1 MHSCTHIRRN
11 YANFHHSDEYSTMNE
26 LKKSYQHR
34 DRVVRAMSGNGMF
47 RVAVAKT
54 TNTTETARINH
65 DLDPLLS
72 YLLAKTL
79 TSSILLSSF
88 LKGEERIIVQAEGTG
103 RVKLIFAEAM
113 QVGEVRGFVITDDS
127 KPMPETL
134 SEALS
139 KGYLKV
145 SKILYE
151 KQEPVTG
158 IVELVN
164 GDIAS
169 DLSYYFEQS
178 EQIITAVNL
187 GATINDDGEITHAGG
202 IIVQAMPG
210 ADLAS
215 IVEVQRSLEEMPPI
229 EELLDSGYSP
239 EEILR
244 QAMPF
249 DIEIVNNTPVDFF
262 CRCSLERFMSKLL
275 TLGKQEI
282 ISMKEEGQRELVC
295 QYCSSIYTL
304 TDENFAQLI
313 AYHEQGLN

>member
-1 MHSCTHIRRN
+1 
-11 YANFHHSDEYSTMNE
+11 MND
-26 LKKSYQHR
+26 LKKTYQHR

-47 RVAVAKT
+47 RIAVAKT
-54 TNTTETARINH
+54 TDTTEQARIKH

-72 YLLAKTL
+72 YLLGKTL

-88 LKGEERIIVQAEGTG
+88 LKGEERVIVQAEGTG

-113 QVGEVRGFVITDDS
+113 QVGEVRGFVVIDES
-127 KPMPETL
+127 QSMPASL
-134 SEALS
+134 SDALS
-139 KGYLKV
+139 TGFLKV

-158 IVELVN
+158 IVELVR

-178 EQIITAVNL
+178 EQIVTAVNL
-187 GATINDDGEITHAGG
+187 GVTINDDGEIVHSGG

-210 ADLAS
+210 AELPA

-249 DIEIVNNTPVDFF
+249 PIEVVNNTPVDFF
-262 CRCSLERFMSKLL
+262 CRCSLERFVSKLL
-275 TLGKQEI
+275 TLGKKELM
-282 ISMKEEGQRELVC
+282 SMQAEGQRELVC
-295 QYCSSIYTL
+295 QYCSSSYEL
-304 TDENFAQLI
+304 TDEHFSKLI
-313 AYHEQGLN
+313 NSL

>member
-1 MHSCTHIRRN
+1 
-11 YANFHHSDEYSTMNE
+11 
-26 LKKSYQHR
+26 
-34 DRVVRAMSGNGMF
+34 MSGNGMF
-47 RVAVAKT
+47 RIAVAKT
-54 TNTTETARINH
+54 TETTEQARIKH

-72 YLLAKTL
+72 YLLGKTL

-88 LKGEERIIVQAEGTG
+88 LKGEERVIVQAEGTG

-113 QVGEVRGFVITDDS
+113 QVGEVRGFVVIDES
-127 KPMPETL
+127 QSMPASL
-134 SEALS
+134 SDALS
-139 KGYLKV
+139 TGFLKV

-158 IVELVN
+158 IVELVR

-187 GATINDDGEITHAGG
+187 GVTINDDGEIVHSGG

-210 ADLAS
+210 AELSA

-249 DIEIVNNTPVDFF
+249 PIEVVNNTPVDFF

-275 TLGKQEI
+275 TLGKEELL
-282 ISMKEEGQRELVC
+282 SMQAEGQRELVC
-295 QYCSSIYTL
+295 QYCSSSYEL
-304 TDENFAQLI
+304 TDEHFSKLI
-313 AYHEQGLN
+313 NSL

>member
-1 MHSCTHIRRN
+1 
-11 YANFHHSDEYSTMNE
+11 MND
-26 LKKSYQHR
+26 LKKTYQHR

-47 RVAVAKT
+47 RIAVAKT
-54 TNTTETARINH
+54 TDTTEQARIKH

-72 YLLAKTL
+72 YLLGKTL

-88 LKGEERIIVQAEGTG
+88 LKGEERVIVQAEGTG

-113 QVGEVRGFVITDDS
+113 QVGEVRGFVVIDES
-127 KPMPETL
+127 QSMPASL
-134 SEALS
+134 SDALS
-139 KGYLKV
+139 TGFLKV

-158 IVELVN
+158 IVELVR

-178 EQIITAVNL
+178 EQIVTAVNL
-187 GATINDDGEITHAGG
+187 GVTINDDGEIVHSGG

-210 ADLAS
+210 AELPA

-249 DIEIVNNTPVDFF
+249 PIEVVNNTPVDFF

-275 TLGKQEI
+275 ALGKKELM
-282 ISMKEEGQRELVC
+282 SMQAEGQRELVC
-295 QYCSSIYTL
+295 QYCSSSYEL
-304 TDENFAQLI
+304 TDEHFSKLI
-313 AYHEQGLN
+313 NSL

>member
-1 MHSCTHIRRN
+1 M
-11 YANFHHSDEYSTMNE
+11 SDI
-26 LKKSYQHR
+26 KKTYQHR

-47 RVAVAKT
+47 RIAVAKT
-54 TNTTETARINH
+54 TETSEQARIKH

-72 YLLAKTL
+72 YLLGKTL

-88 LKGEERIIVQAEGTG
+88 LKGEERVIVQAEGTG

-113 QVGEVRGFVITDDS
+113 QVGEVRGFVVIDES
-127 KPMPETL
+127 QLMPASL
-134 SEALS
+134 SDALS
-139 KGYLKV
+139 TGFLKV

-158 IVELVN
+158 IVELVR

-187 GATINDDGEITHAGG
+187 GVTINDDGEIVHSGG

-210 ADLAS
+210 AELSA

-249 DIEIVNNTPVDFF
+249 PIEVVNNTPVDFF

-275 TLGKQEI
+275 TLGKEELL
-282 ISMKEEGQRELVC
+282 SMQAEGQRELVC
-295 QYCSSIYTL
+295 QYCSSSYEL
-304 TDENFAQLI
+304 TDEHFSKLI
-313 AYHEQGLN
+313 NSL

>member
-1 MHSCTHIRRN
+1 
-11 YANFHHSDEYSTMNE
+11 MND
-26 LKKSYQHR
+26 LKKTYQHR

-47 RVAVAKT
+47 RIAVAKT
-54 TNTTETARINH
+54 TDTTEQARIKH

-72 YLLAKTL
+72 YLLGKTL

-88 LKGEERIIVQAEGTG
+88 LKGEERVIVQAEGTG

-113 QVGEVRGFVITDDS
+113 QVGEVRGFVVIDES
-127 KPMPETL
+127 QSMPASL
-134 SEALS
+134 SDALS
-139 KGYLKV
+139 TGFLKV

-158 IVELVN
+158 IVELVR

-178 EQIITAVNL
+178 EQIVTAVNL
-187 GATINDDGEITHAGG
+187 GVTINDDGEIVHSGG

-210 ADLAS
+210 AELPA

-249 DIEIVNNTPVDFF
+249 PIEVVNNTPVDFF

-275 TLGKQEI
+275 TLGKKELM
-282 ISMKEEGQRELVC
+282 SMQAEGQRELVC
-295 QYCSSIYTL
+295 QYCSSSYEL
-304 TDENFAQLI
+304 TDEHFSKLI
-313 AYHEQGLN
+313 NSL

>member
-1 MHSCTHIRRN
+1 
-11 YANFHHSDEYSTMNE
+11 MNE
-26 LKKSYQHR
+26 LKKTYQQR
-34 DRVVRAMSGNGMF
+34 DRVVRAMSRNGMF

-54 TNTTETARINH
+54 TNATETARIKH
-65 DLDPLLS
+65 GLDPLSS

-88 LKGEERIIVQAEGTG
+88 LKGEERVVVQAEGTG
-103 RVKLIFAEAM
+103 RVKLIFTEAM
-113 QVGEVRGFVITDDS
+113 QVGEVRGFVVTDETH
-127 KPMPETL
+127 PMPESL
-134 SEALS
+134 SVALS
-139 KGYLKV
+139 KGFLKV

-158 IVELVN
+158 SVELLH

-178 EQIITAVNL
+178 EQIATAVNL
-187 GATINDDGEITHAGG
+187 GVTINDEGAIEHSGG

-215 IVEVQRSLEEMPPI
+215 IVEVQRSLEEMPPV

-244 QAMPF
+244 QVMPF
-249 DIEIVNNTPVDFF
+249 EIEVVNNTPVDFF

-275 TLGKQEI
+275 ILGKQEI
-282 ISMKEEGQRELVC
+282 LSMKVEGQRELVC
-295 QYCSSIYTL
+295 QYCSSTYTL

-313 AYHEQGLN
+313 IAYEEGLN

>member
-1 MHSCTHIRRN
+1 
-11 YANFHHSDEYSTMNE
+11 MNE
-26 LKKSYQHR
+26 LKKTYQHR

-54 TNTTETARINH
+54 TNATETARIKH

-79 TSSILLSSF
+79 TSSTLLSSF
-88 LKGEERIIVQAEGTG
+88 LKGEERVIIQAEGTG
-103 RVKLIFAEAM
+103 RVKLIFTEAM
-113 QVGEVRGFVITDDS
+113 QVGEVRGFVVTDES
-127 KPMPETL
+127 RPMPE
-134 SEALS
+134 SISDALS
-139 KGYLKV
+139 KGFLKV

-158 IVELVN
+158 IVELLH

-178 EQIITAVNL
+178 EQIVTAVNL
-187 GATINDDGEITHAGG
+187 GVTINDEGAIVHSGG

-215 IVEVQRSLEEMPPI
+215 IVEVQRSLEEMPPV

-249 DIEIVNNTPVDFF
+249 EIEIVNNTPVDFF
-262 CRCSLERFMSKLL
+262 CRCSLERFMSKIL

-282 ISMKEEGQRELVC
+282 LSMKAEDQRELVC
-295 QYCSSIYTL
+295 QYCSSTYTL
-304 TDENFAQLI
+304 SDENFAQLI
-313 AYHEQGLN
+313 TALEEGLN

>member
-1 MHSCTHIRRN
+1 
-11 YANFHHSDEYSTMNE
+11 MNDI
-26 LKKSYQHR
+26 KKTYQHR

-47 RVAVAKT
+47 RIAVAKT
-54 TNTTETARINH
+54 TETTEQARLKH

-72 YLLAKTL
+72 YLLGKTL

-88 LKGEERIIVQAEGTG
+88 LKGEERVIVQAEGTG

-113 QVGEVRGFVITDDS
+113 QVGEVRGFVVIDES
-127 KPMPETL
+127 QSMPASL
-134 SEALS
+134 SDALS
-139 KGYLKV
+139 TGFLKV

-158 IVELVN
+158 IVELVR

-187 GATINDDGEITHAGG
+187 GVTINDDGEIVHSGG

-210 ADLAS
+210 AELSA

-249 DIEIVNNTPVDFF
+249 PTEVVNNTPVDFF

-275 TLGKQEI
+275 TLGKEELL
-282 ISMKEEGQRELVC
+282 SMQAEGQRELVC
-295 QYCSSIYTL
+295 QYCSSSYEL
-304 TDENFAQLI
+304 TDEHFSKLI
-313 AYHEQGLN
+313 NSL

>member
-1 MHSCTHIRRN
+1 
-11 YANFHHSDEYSTMNE
+11 MNE
-26 LKKSYQHR
+26 LKKTYQHR

-47 RVAVAKT
+47 RIAVAKT
-54 TNTTETARINH
+54 TGTAETARIKH

-72 YLLAKTL
+72 YMLGKTL
-79 TSSILLSSF
+79 TSSVLLSSF
-88 LKGEERIIVQAEGTG
+88 LKGEERVIVQAEGTG
-103 RVKLIFAEAM
+103 KIKLIFAEAM
-113 QVGEVRGFVITDDS
+113 QVGEVRGFVVTDDAH
-127 KPMPETL
+127 PMPESL
-134 SEALS
+134 SDALN
-139 KGYLKV
+139 KGFLKV

-158 IVELVN
+158 IVELVH

-187 GATINDDGEITHAGG
+187 GVTINDDGEIVHSGG

-210 ADLAS
+210 AELS
-215 IVEVQRSLEEMPPI
+215 EIVEVQRSLEEMPPI

-249 DIEIVNNTPVDFF
+249 SVEIVNNTPVDFY

-275 TLGKQEI
+275 TLGKQELA
-282 ISMKEEGQRELVC
+282 SMQADGQRELIC
-295 QYCSSIYTL
+295 QYCSSVYHL
-304 TDENFAQLI
+304 TDEHFSKLL
-313 AYHEQGLN
+313 ESF

>member
-1 MHSCTHIRRN
+1 
-11 YANFHHSDEYSTMNE
+11 MND
-26 LKKSYQHR
+26 KKKIYQHR

-47 RVAVAKT
+47 RIAVAKT
-54 TNTTETARINH
+54 TETTEQARIKH

-72 YLLAKTL
+72 YLLGKTL

-88 LKGEERIIVQAEGTG
+88 LKGEERVIVQAEGTG

-113 QVGEVRGFVITDDS
+113 QVGEVRGFVVIDES
-127 KPMPETL
+127 QSMPASL
-134 SEALS
+134 SDALS
-139 KGYLKV
+139 TGFLKV

-158 IVELVN
+158 IVELVR

-187 GATINDDGEITHAGG
+187 GVTINDHSEIVHSGG

-210 ADLAS
+210 AELSA

-249 DIEIVNNTPVDFF
+249 PIEVVNNTPVDFF

-275 TLGKQEI
+275 TLGKEELL
-282 ISMKEEGQRELVC
+282 SMQAEGQRELVC
-295 QYCSSIYTL
+295 QYCSSSYEL
-304 TDENFAQLI
+304 TDEHFSKLI
-313 AYHEQGLN
+313 NSL

>member
-1 MHSCTHIRRN
+1 
-11 YANFHHSDEYSTMNE
+11 MNE

-47 RVAVAKT
+47 RVAVTKT
-54 TNTTETARINH
+54 TNTTETARIKH
-65 DLDPLLS
+65 GIDPLLS

-79 TSSILLSSF
+79 TSSVLLSSF
-88 LKGEERIIVQAEGTG
+88 LKGEERVIVQAEGTG
-103 RVKLIFAEAM
+103 RVKLIFTEAM
-113 QVGEVRGFVITDDS
+113 QVGEVRGFVVTDES
-127 KPMPETL
+127 RPMPESL
-134 SEALS
+134 SDALS
-139 KGYLKV
+139 KGFLKV

-158 IVELVN
+158 IVELLH

-178 EQIITAVNL
+178 EQIVTAVNL
-187 GATINDDGEITHAGG
+187 GVTINDEGAIEHSGG

-215 IVEVQRSLEEMPPI
+215 IVEVQRSLEEMPPV

-244 QAMPF
+244 QVMPF
-249 DIEIVNNTPVDFF
+249 EIEIVNNTPVDFF

-282 ISMKEEGQRELVC
+282 MSMKAEGQRELVC
-295 QYCSSIYTL
+295 QYCSSTYSL

-313 AYHEQGLN
+313 IALEEGLN

>member
-1 MHSCTHIRRN
+1 
-11 YANFHHSDEYSTMNE
+11 
-26 LKKSYQHR
+26 
-34 DRVVRAMSGNGMF
+34 MF
-47 RVAVAKT
+47 RIAVAKT
-54 TNTTETARINH
+54 TDTTEQARIKH

-72 YLLAKTL
+72 YLLGKTL

-88 LKGEERIIVQAEGTG
+88 LKGEERVIVQAEGTG

-113 QVGEVRGFVITDDS
+113 QVGEVRGFVVIDES
-127 KPMPETL
+127 QSMPASL
-134 SEALS
+134 SDALS
-139 KGYLKV
+139 TGFLKV

-158 IVELVN
+158 IVELVR

-178 EQIITAVNL
+178 EQIVTAVNL
-187 GATINDDGEITHAGG
+187 GVTINDDGEIVHSGG

-210 ADLAS
+210 AELPA

-249 DIEIVNNTPVDFF
+249 PIEVVNNTPVDFF

-275 TLGKQEI
+275 TLGKKELM
-282 ISMKEEGQRELVC
+282 SMQAEGQRELVC
-295 QYCSSIYTL
+295 QYCSSSYEL
-304 TDENFAQLI
+304 TDEHFSKLI
-313 AYHEQGLN
+313 NSL

>member
-1 MHSCTHIRRN
+1 
-11 YANFHHSDEYSTMNE
+11 MND
-26 LKKSYQHR
+26 LKKTYQHR

-47 RVAVAKT
+47 RIAVAKT
-54 TNTTETARINH
+54 TDTTEQARIKH

-72 YLLAKTL
+72 YLLGKTL

-88 LKGEERIIVQAEGTG
+88 LKGEERVIVQAEGTG

-113 QVGEVRGFVITDDS
+113 QVGEVRGFVVIDES
-127 KPMPETL
+127 QSMPASL
-134 SEALS
+134 SDALS
-139 KGYLKV
+139 TGFLKV

-158 IVELVN
+158 IVELVC

-178 EQIITAVNL
+178 EQIVTAVNL
-187 GATINDDGEITHAGG
+187 GVTINDDGEIVHSGG

-210 ADLAS
+210 AELPA

-249 DIEIVNNTPVDFF
+249 PIEVVNNTPVDFF

-275 TLGKQEI
+275 TLGKKELM
-282 ISMKEEGQRELVC
+282 SMQAEGQRELVC
-295 QYCSSIYTL
+295 QYCSSSYEL
-304 TDENFAQLI
+304 TDEHFSKLI
-313 AYHEQGLN
+313 NSL

>member
-1 MHSCTHIRRN
+1 
-11 YANFHHSDEYSTMNE
+11 MNE
-26 LKKSYQHR
+26 LKKTYQHR

-47 RVAVAKT
+47 RIAVAKT
-54 TNTTETARINH
+54 TNTAETARAKH

-72 YLLAKTL
+72 YLLGKTL
-79 TSSILLSSF
+79 TSSVLLSSF
-88 LKGEERIIVQAEGTG
+88 LKGEERVIIQAEGSG

-113 QVGEVRGFVITDDS
+113 QVGEVRGFVVTDES
-127 KPMPETL
+127 QPLPE
-134 SEALS
+134 SFKDAL
-139 KGYLKV
+139 GEGFLKV

-158 IVELVN
+158 IVELVR

-169 DLSYYFEQS
+169 DLSYYFDQS
-178 EQIITAVNL
+178 EQIVTAVNL
-187 GATINDDGEITHAGG
+187 GVTINDDGEITHSGG

-210 ADLAS
+210 AELSA

-249 DIEIVNNTPVDFF
+249 PIEVVNNTPVDFY
-262 CRCSLERFMSKLL
+262 CRCSLDRFMSKLL
-275 TLGKQEI
+275 MLGKDELR
-282 ISMKEEGQRELVC
+282 SMQSEGQRELVC
-295 QYCSSIYTL
+295 QYCSSIYEL
-304 TDENFAQLI
+304 TDEHFSKLI
-313 AYHEQGLN
+313 NAT

>member
-1 MHSCTHIRRN
+1 
-11 YANFHHSDEYSTMNE
+11 MND
-26 LKKSYQHR
+26 LKKTYQHR

-47 RVAVAKT
+47 RIAVAKT
-54 TNTTETARINH
+54 TDTTEQARIKH

-72 YLLAKTL
+72 YLLGKTL

-88 LKGEERIIVQAEGTG
+88 LKGEERVIVQAEGTG

-113 QVGEVRGFVITDDS
+113 QVGEVRGFVVIDES
-127 KPMPETL
+127 QSMPASL
-134 SEALS
+134 SDALS
-139 KGYLKV
+139 TGFLKV

-158 IVELVN
+158 IVELVR

-178 EQIITAVNL
+178 EQIVTAVNL
-187 GATINDDGEITHAGG
+187 GVTINDDGEIVHSGG

-210 ADLAS
+210 AELPA

-249 DIEIVNNTPVDFF
+249 PIEVVNNTPVDFF

-275 TLGKQEI
+275 TLGKEELL
-282 ISMKEEGQRELVC
+282 SMQAEGQRELVC
-295 QYCSSIYTL
+295 QYCSSSYEL
-304 TDENFAQLI
+304 TDEHFSKLI
-313 AYHEQGLN
+313 NSL

>member
-1 MHSCTHIRRN
+1 
-11 YANFHHSDEYSTMNE
+11 MNDI
-26 LKKSYQHR
+26 KKTYQHR

-47 RVAVAKT
+47 RIAVAKT
-54 TNTTETARINH
+54 TETTEQARIKH

-72 YLLAKTL
+72 YLLGKTL

-88 LKGEERIIVQAEGTG
+88 LKGEERVIVQAEGTG

-113 QVGEVRGFVITDDS
+113 QVGEVRGFVVIDES
-127 KPMPETL
+127 QSMPASL
-134 SEALS
+134 SDALS
-139 KGYLKV
+139 TGFLKV

-158 IVELVN
+158 IVELVR

-187 GATINDDGEITHAGG
+187 GVTINDDGEIVHSGG

-210 ADLAS
+210 AELSA

-249 DIEIVNNTPVDFF
+249 PIEVVNNTPVDFF

-275 TLGKQEI
+275 TLGKEELL
-282 ISMKEEGQRELVC
+282 SMQAEGQRELVC
-295 QYCSSIYTL
+295 QYCSSSYEL
-304 TDENFAQLI
+304 TDEHFSKLI
-313 AYHEQGLN
+313 NSL

>member
-1 MHSCTHIRRN
+1 
-11 YANFHHSDEYSTMNE
+11 MNE
-26 LKKSYQHR
+26 LKKTYQLR
-34 DRVVRAMSGNGMF
+34 DRVIRAMSGNGMF

-54 TNTTETARINH
+54 TNTTETARIKH

-79 TSSILLSSF
+79 TSATLLSSF
-88 LKGEERIIVQAEGTG
+88 LKGEERVIVQAEGTG

-113 QVGEVRGFVITDDS
+113 QVGEIRGFVVTDES
-127 KPMPETL
+127 RPMPETL
-134 SEALS
+134 SDALS

-151 KQEPVTG
+151 KLEPVTG
-158 IVELVN
+158 IVELVK

-187 GATINDDGEITHAGG
+187 GVTISDEGIIKHSGG

-249 DIEIVNNTPVDFF
+249 EMEVVNNTPIDFF

-282 ISMKEEGQRELVC
+282 LSMKAEGQRELIC
-295 QYCSSIYTL
+295 QYCNSVYHLS
-304 TDENFAQLI
+304 DENFAQLI
-313 AYHEQGLN
+313 ATHEQGLN

>member
-1 MHSCTHIRRN
+1 
-11 YANFHHSDEYSTMNE
+11 
-26 LKKSYQHR
+26 
-34 DRVVRAMSGNGMF
+34 
-47 RVAVAKT
+47 
-54 TNTTETARINH
+54 
-65 DLDPLLS
+65 
-72 YLLAKTL
+72 
-79 TSSILLSSF
+79 
-88 LKGEERIIVQAEGTG
+88 
-103 RVKLIFAEAM
+103 M
-113 QVGEVRGFVITDDS
+113 QVGEVRGFVVIDES
-127 KPMPETL
+127 QSMPASL
-134 SEALS
+134 SDALS
-139 KGYLKV
+139 TGFLKV

-158 IVELVN
+158 IVELVR

-187 GATINDDGEITHAGG
+187 GVTINDDGEIVHSGG

-210 ADLAS
+210 AELSA

-249 DIEIVNNTPVDFF
+249 PIEVVNNTPVDFF

-275 TLGKQEI
+275 TLGKEELL
-282 ISMKEEGQRELVC
+282 SMQAEGQRELVC
-295 QYCSSIYTL
+295 QYCSSSYEL
-304 TDENFAQLI
+304 TDEHFSKLI
-313 AYHEQGLN
+313 NSL

>member
-1 MHSCTHIRRN
+1 
-11 YANFHHSDEYSTMNE
+11 MNDI
-26 LKKSYQHR
+26 KKTYQHR

-47 RVAVAKT
+47 RIAVAKT
-54 TNTTETARINH
+54 TETTEQARIKH

-72 YLLAKTL
+72 YLLGKTL

-88 LKGEERIIVQAEGTG
+88 LKGEERVIVQAEGTG

-113 QVGEVRGFVITDDS
+113 QVGEVRGFVVIDES
-127 KPMPETL
+127 QSMPASL
-134 SEALS
+134 SDALS
-139 KGYLKV
+139 SGFLKV

-158 IVELVN
+158 IVELVR

-187 GATINDDGEITHAGG
+187 GVTINDDGEIVHSGG

-210 ADLAS
+210 AELSA

-249 DIEIVNNTPVDFF
+249 PIEVVNNTPVDFF

-275 TLGKQEI
+275 TLGKEELL
-282 ISMKEEGQRELVC
+282 SMQAEGQRELVC
-295 QYCSSIYTL
+295 QYCSSSYEL
-304 TDENFAQLI
+304 TDEHFSKLI
-313 AYHEQGLN
+313 NSL

>member
-1 MHSCTHIRRN
+1 
-11 YANFHHSDEYSTMNE
+11 MNDI
-26 LKKSYQHR
+26 KKTYQHR

-47 RVAVAKT
+47 RIAVAKT
-54 TNTTETARINH
+54 TETTEQARIKH

-72 YLLAKTL
+72 YLLGKTL

-88 LKGEERIIVQAEGTG
+88 LKGEERVIVQAEGTG

-113 QVGEVRGFVITDDS
+113 QVGEVRGFVVIDES
-127 KPMPETL
+127 QSMPASL
-134 SEALS
+134 SDALS
-139 KGYLKV
+139 TGFLKV

-158 IVELVN
+158 IVELVR

-187 GATINDDGEITHAGG
+187 GVTINDDGEIVHSGG

-210 ADLAS
+210 AELSA

-249 DIEIVNNTPVDFF
+249 PTEVVNNTPVDFF

-275 TLGKQEI
+275 TLGKEELL
-282 ISMKEEGQRELVC
+282 SMQAEGQRELVC
-295 QYCSSIYTL
+295 QYCSSSYEL
-304 TDENFAQLI
+304 TDEHFSKLI
-313 AYHEQGLN
+313 NSL

>member
-1 MHSCTHIRRN
+1 
-11 YANFHHSDEYSTMNE
+11 MNDI
-26 LKKSYQHR
+26 KKTYQHR

-47 RVAVAKT
+47 RIAVAKT
-54 TNTTETARINH
+54 TETTEQARIKH

-72 YLLAKTL
+72 YLLGKTL

-88 LKGEERIIVQAEGTG
+88 LKGEERVIVQAEGTG

-113 QVGEVRGFVITDDS
+113 QVGEVRGFVVIDES
-127 KPMPETL
+127 QSMPASL
-134 SEALS
+134 SDALS
-139 KGYLKV
+139 TGFLKV

-158 IVELVN
+158 IVELVR

-187 GATINDDGEITHAGG
+187 GVTINDDGEIVHSGG

-210 ADLAS
+210 AELSA

-249 DIEIVNNTPVDFF
+249 PIEVVNNTPVDFF

-275 TLGKQEI
+275 TLGKEELL
-282 ISMKEEGQRELVC
+282 SMQTEGQRELVC
-295 QYCSSIYTL
+295 QYCSSSYEL
-304 TDENFAQLI
+304 TDEHFSKLI
-313 AYHEQGLN
+313 NSL

>member
-1 MHSCTHIRRN
+1 
-11 YANFHHSDEYSTMNE
+11 MND
-26 LKKSYQHR
+26 LKKTYQHR

-54 TNTTETARINH
+54 TGTAEQARIKH

-72 YLLAKTL
+72 YLLGKTL
-79 TSSILLSSF
+79 TSSVLLSSF
-88 LKGEERIIVQAEGTG
+88 LKGEERVIVQAEGTG

-113 QVGEVRGFVITDDS
+113 QVGEVRGFVVTDDTQ
-127 KPMPETL
+127 PMPSSL
-134 SEALS
+134 SDALS
-139 KGYLKV
+139 TGFLKV

-158 IVELVN
+158 IVELVR

-178 EQIITAVNL
+178 EQIVTAVNL
-187 GATINDDGEITHAGG
+187 GVTINDDGEIVHSGG

-210 ADLAS
+210 ADLSA

-249 DIEIVNNTPVDFF
+249 PIEIVNNTPVDFF

-275 TLGKQEI
+275 TLGKEELA
-282 ISMKEEGQRELVC
+282 SMQAEGQRELVC
-295 QYCSSIYTL
+295 QYCSSIYEL
-304 TDENFAQLI
+304 TDEHFAKLI
-313 AYHEQGLN
+313 NSL

>member
-1 MHSCTHIRRN
+1 
-11 YANFHHSDEYSTMNE
+11 MNDI
-26 LKKSYQHR
+26 KKTYQHR

-47 RVAVAKT
+47 RIAVAKT
-54 TNTTETARINH
+54 TETSEQARIKH

-72 YLLAKTL
+72 YLLGKTL

-88 LKGEERIIVQAEGTG
+88 LKGEERVIVQAEGTG

-113 QVGEVRGFVITDDS
+113 QVGEVRGFVVIDES
-127 KPMPETL
+127 QLMPASL
-134 SEALS
+134 SDALS
-139 KGYLKV
+139 TGFLKV

-158 IVELVN
+158 IVELVR

-187 GATINDDGEITHAGG
+187 GVTINDDGEIVHSGG

-210 ADLAS
+210 AELSA

-249 DIEIVNNTPVDFF
+249 PIEVVNNTPVDFF

-275 TLGKQEI
+275 TLGKEELL
-282 ISMKEEGQRELVC
+282 SMQAEGQRELVC
-295 QYCSSIYTL
+295 QYCSSSYEL
-304 TDENFAQLI
+304 TDEHFSKLI
-313 AYHEQGLN
+313 NSL

>member
-1 MHSCTHIRRN
+1 
-11 YANFHHSDEYSTMNE
+11 MNE
-26 LKKSYQHR
+26 IKKSYQQR

-54 TNTTETARINH
+54 TNTTETARVKH
-65 DLDPLLS
+65 DLDPLLT
-72 YLLAKTL
+72 YLLGKTL
-79 TSSILLSSF
+79 TSSVLLSSF
-88 LKGEERIIVQAEGTG
+88 LKGEERVIVQAEGTG

-113 QVGEVRGFVITDDS
+113 QVGEVRGFVVIDES
-127 KPMPETL
+127 KSMPETL
-134 SEALS
+134 SDALN
-139 KGYLKV
+139 KGFLKV

-158 IVELVN
+158 IVELVH

-178 EQIITAVNL
+178 EQIMTAVNL
-187 GATINDDGEITHAGG
+187 GVTINDSGEIEHAGG
-202 IIVQAMPG
+202 IIVQALPG

-249 DIEIVNNTPVDFF
+249 EIDIVNNTPVDFY

-282 ISMKEEGQRELVC
+282 MSMQEEGQRELVC
-295 QYCSSIYTL
+295 QYCSSIYHL
-304 TDENFAQLI
+304 TDENFLQLI
-313 AYHEQGLN
+313 AAHEQDMN

>member
-1 MHSCTHIRRN
+1 M
-11 YANFHHSDEYSTMNE
+11 MNDI
-26 LKKSYQHR
+26 KKTYQHR

-47 RVAVAKT
+47 RIAVAKT
-54 TNTTETARINH
+54 TETTEQARIKH

-72 YLLAKTL
+72 YLLGKTL

-88 LKGEERIIVQAEGTG
+88 LKGEERVIVQAEGTG

-113 QVGEVRGFVITDDS
+113 QVGEVRGFVVIDES
-127 KPMPETL
+127 QSMPASL
-134 SEALS
+134 SDALS
-139 KGYLKV
+139 TGFLKV

-158 IVELVN
+158 IVELVR

-187 GATINDDGEITHAGG
+187 GVTINDDGEIVHSGG

-210 ADLAS
+210 AELSA

-249 DIEIVNNTPVDFF
+249 PIEVVNNTPVDFF

-275 TLGKQEI
+275 TLGKEELL
-282 ISMKEEGQRELVC
+282 SMQAEGQRELVC
-295 QYCSSIYTL
+295 QYCSSSYEL
-304 TDENFAQLI
+304 TDEHFSKLI
-313 AYHEQGLN
+313 NSL

>member
-1 MHSCTHIRRN
+1 M
-11 YANFHHSDEYSTMNE
+11 SDI
-26 LKKSYQHR
+26 KKTYQHR

-47 RVAVAKT
+47 RIAVAKT
-54 TNTTETARINH
+54 TETTEQARIKH

-72 YLLAKTL
+72 YLLGKTL

-88 LKGEERIIVQAEGTG
+88 LKGEERVIVQAEGTG

-113 QVGEVRGFVITDDS
+113 QVGEVRGFVVIDES
-127 KPMPETL
+127 QSMPASL
-134 SEALS
+134 SDALS
-139 KGYLKV
+139 TGFLKV

-158 IVELVN
+158 IVELVR

-187 GATINDDGEITHAGG
+187 GVTINDDGEIVHSGG

-210 ADLAS
+210 AELSA

-249 DIEIVNNTPVDFF
+249 PIEVVNNTPVDFF

-275 TLGKQEI
+275 TLGKEELL
-282 ISMKEEGQRELVC
+282 SMQTEGQRELVC
-295 QYCSSIYTL
+295 QYCSSSYEL
-304 TDENFAQLI
+304 TDEHFSKLI
-313 AYHEQGLN
+313 NSL